1 LGAIWTASSIVEGAR
16 TVLNRAYHVKDAP
29 NYYWRRS
36 ISILQM
42 ILLTIFLVVAMIGLV
57 FVPILFTKVYGLIA
71 GANFVVGAQTDA
83 TNIPFFSLEWEFWRQ
98 SLFIVALLFFVSALY
113 HILPNVKQSWV
124 RTMPGAAIVVFG
136 WLMVVKVYTYYLLH
150 FNQMNLIYGSLANII
165 AFLVFFY
172 IQNIVFIYG
181 AEFNYLLERKLGHKI
196 EEKEKVKKVKKKREH
211 NKE

>member
-1 LGAIWTASSIVEGAR
+1 MRSARFDMALRGDASLQGA
-16 TVLNRAYHVKDAP
+16 
-29 NYYWRRS
+29 
-36 ISILQM
+36 
-42 ILLTIFLVVAMIGLV
+42 
-57 FVPILFTKVYGLIA
+57 
-71 GANFVVGAQTDA
+71 
-83 TNIPFFSLEWEFWRQ
+83 
-98 SLFIVALLFFVSALY
+98 
-113 HILPNVKQSWV
+113 
-124 RTMPGAAIVVFG
+124 AAIVVFG